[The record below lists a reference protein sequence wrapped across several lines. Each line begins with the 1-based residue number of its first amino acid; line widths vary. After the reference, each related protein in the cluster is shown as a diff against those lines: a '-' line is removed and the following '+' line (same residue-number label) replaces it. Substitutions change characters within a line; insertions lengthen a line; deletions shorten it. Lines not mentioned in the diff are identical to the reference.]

1 MLLCII
7 VAEVLAIFTDVD
19 TSIKDIQIKDHE
31 INILNFA
38 DDTTTFLTDFSWITK
53 IELISE
59 LC

>member
-19 TSIKDIQIKDHE
+19 TRIKDIQIKDHE

-38 DDTTTFLTDFSWITK
+38 DDTTPFLPDFSWITK

>member
-19 TSIKDIQIKDHE
+19 TRIKDIQIKDHE

-38 DDTTTFLTDFSWITK
+38 DDTTTFLTDFSCVTK